1 MSEPLPLRKVI
12 ERISSGAIR
21 IPGFQ
26 RKFVWEPVR
35 AALLMDSIY
44 KGYPFGSVLLWRT
57 RTELKTEKRVG
68 GFALPPPEA
77 DYPIDY
83 VLDGQQRLTS
93 IFSTFQT
100 DLGAPPEDAEVWLP
114 IYYDFTA
121 KEDAQDSRFLALG
134 TAEVDRDRHFP
145 LRTFFDPVA
154 FSRAV
159 AGLTEAR
166 NVEIVGVQ
174 EKFKE
179 ALIPAETFETEDR
192 TRVAIVFERV
202 NRMGVELDMFELL
215 TAWTW
220 SEEFDLQNRFA
231 DLSEEFSDF
240 GFEDVGSDN
249 DLMLRCC
256 AAILKGD
263 PAPSAMID
271 INGAEVRAQF
281 DSVEKALKLAIDF
294 LRKNL
299 QVRHIK
305 FLPYS
310 AQLIPLAAYFAQE
323 QSKSVTASDAQTLLL
338 WFWRST
344 FAHRY
349 SGNPARNIKHDVEQ
363 AVALRKGETST
374 LAQITATIDQ
384 NFFLDN
390 AFNSRTV
397 ATKAL
402 ILLLANNAP
411 RTFLSGQMV
420 DLDDVLAEP
429 NRKEYHHCMPK
440 AWIRDNRPGLSDSY
454 TNSLANFAIILRSEN
469 RDIRAKAP
477 SDYRRSMPAE
487 IDEIARAAYLPDSLW
502 SDDDAAFFS
511 DRAQLLADAARVRLV

>member
-12 ERISSGAIR
+12 ERINDGAIR

-57 RTELKTEKRVG
+57 RNELKTEKTVG
-68 GFALPPPEA
+68 GFALPAPEK

-93 IFSTFQT
+93 IFATFQT
-100 DLGAPPEDAEVWLP
+100 GLDAPPEDPEVWLP
-114 IYYDFTA
+114 IYYDFSA
-121 KEDAQDSRFLALG
+121 KEDAQDSRFLALAG
-134 TAEVDRDRHFP
+134 NEVDPDKHFP

-159 AGLTEAR
+159 AGLSEAR

-220 SEEFDLQNRFA
+220 SEEFDLQNRFTE
-231 DLSEEFSDF
+231 LSDEFSDF
-240 GFEDVGSDN
+240 GFENVGADN

-271 INGAEVRAQF
+271 INGGEVREKF
-281 DSVEKALKLAIDF
+281 DTVEKALRRAIDF
-294 LRKNL
+294 LRRNL
-299 QVRHIK
+299 QVRHVR

-310 AQLIPLAAYFAQE
+310 AQLVPLAAYFAHDP
-323 QSKSVTASDAQTLLL
+323 SKSASSEHTQTLLR

-349 SGNPARNIKHDVEQ
+349 SGNPGRNIKHDVEQ
-363 AVALRKGETST
+363 AVKLRAGETST
-374 LAQITATIDQ
+374 LADITVTVDEQ
-384 NFFLDN
+384 FFLEN

-402 ILLLANNAP
+402 ILLLANNGP
-411 RTFLSGQMV
+411 LTFLSGQAV
-420 DLDDVLAEP
+420 DLDEVLSEP
-429 NRKEYHHCMPK
+429 NRKEYHHCMPR
-440 AWIRDNRPGLSDSY
+440 AWMRDNRPSVPERM
-454 TNSLANFAIILRSEN
+454 TNSLANFAIILRAEN
-469 RDIRAKAP
+469 REIKAKAP
-477 SDYRRSMPAE
+477 SEYRALMPPD
-487 IDEIARAAYLPDSLW
+487 IGLIATSGYLPDSLW
-502 SDDDAAFFS
+502 ADDETKFFTE
-511 DRAQLLADAARVRLV
+511 RAQLLAAAVQARLD

>member
-12 ERISSGAIR
+12 ERINSGAIR

-57 RTELKTEKRVG
+57 RTELKTEKTVG
-68 GFALPPPEA
+68 GFTLPSPED

-93 IFSTFQT
+93 IFSTFQS
-100 DLGAPPEDAEVWLP
+100 DLPAPAEDPEVWLP

-121 KEDAQDSRFLALG
+121 KDDAQDSRFLALG
-134 TAEVDRDRHFP
+134 SAEVDTARHFP

-159 AGLTEAR
+159 AGLTEDR

-179 ALIPAETFETEDR
+179 AMIPTETFETEDR

-220 SEEFDLQNRFA
+220 SEEFDLQNRFT

-240 GFEDVGSDN
+240 GFANVGSDN

-271 INGAEVRAQF
+271 INGAKVRDQF
-281 DSVEKALKLAIDF
+281 DSVETALRLAIDF

-299 QVRHIK
+299 QVRHLK

-310 AQLIPLAAYFAQE
+310 AQLIPLAAYFAHE
-323 QSKSVTASDAQTLLL
+323 QSKSLPATDTVTLLR

-349 SGNPARNIKHDVEQ
+349 SGNPGRNIKHDVEQ
-363 AVALRKGETST
+363 AVALRKCQAST
-374 LAQITATIDQ
+374 LDHIAASVDHD
-384 NFFLDN
+384 FFLHN

-411 RTFLSGQMV
+411 KTFLSGQAV
-420 DLDDVLAEP
+420 DLDEVLSEP

-440 AWIRDNRPGLSDSY
+440 AWVRRNRTSVPDST
-454 TNSLANFAIILRSEN
+454 TNSLANFAIILRVEN
-469 RDIRAKAP
+469 REIRAKAP
-477 SDYRRSMPAE
+477 SDYRTLMPTDVSAIE
-487 IDEIARAAYLPDSLW
+487 TAAYLPASLW
-502 SDDDAAFFS
+502 ADENSFFVE
-511 DRAQLLADAARVRLV
+511 RAKLLANAARARLA

>member
-1 MSEPLPLRKVI
+1 MSEPLALRKVI
-12 ERISSGAIR
+12 ERINDGAIR

-57 RTELKTEKRVG
+57 RNELKTEKTVG
-68 GFALPPPEA
+68 GFELPPPEK

-93 IFSTFQT
+93 IFATFQT
-100 DLGAPPEDAEVWLP
+100 NLPAPVEDPEVWLP

-121 KEDAQDSRFLALG
+121 KEDAQDSRFLALKEG
-134 TAEVDRDRHFP
+134 EVDPEKHFP

-159 AGLTEAR
+159 NGLREER

-220 SEEFDLQNRFA
+220 SEEFDLQNRFS

-271 INGAEVRAQF
+271 INGADVRDKF
-281 DSVEKALKLAIDF
+281 DSVETALRLAIDF

-299 QVRHIK
+299 QVRHVK

-310 AQLIPLAAYFAQE
+310 AQLIPLAAYFAHDQA
-323 QSKSVTASDAQTLLL
+323 KSVSSEDTEMLLR

-363 AVALRKGETST
+363 ATALRKKEPST
-374 LAQITATIDQ
+374 LDRITATVDAS
-384 NFFLDN
+384 FFLENTFN
-390 AFNSRTV
+390 ARTV
-397 ATKAL
+397 ATKAM
-402 ILLLANNAP
+402 ILLLANNNP
-411 RTFLSGQMV
+411 RTFLSGQAV
-420 DLDDVLAEP
+420 DLDEVLSEP
-429 NRKEYHHCMPK
+429 NRKEYHHCMPR
-440 AWIRDNRPGLSDSY
+440 AWMRDNRAEVPESVV
-454 TNSLANFAIILRSEN
+454 NSLSNFAIIARAEN
-469 RDIRAKAP
+469 REIKAKAP
-477 SDYRRSMPAE
+477 SEYRALMAANITEIERS
-487 IDEIARAAYLPDSLW
+487 AYLPPSLW
-502 SDDDAAFFS
+502 ADDETNFFPE
-511 DRAQLLADAARVRLV
+511 RAEFLASAARARLG

>member
-12 ERISSGAIR
+12 ERIHDGAIR

-26 RKFVWEPVR
+26 RRFVWEPER

-57 RTELKTEKRVG
+57 RNELKTEKTVG
-68 GFALPPPEA
+68 GFALPPPEK

-93 IFSTFQT
+93 IFATFQAA
-100 DLGAPPEDAEVWLP
+100 LPPPPEDPEVWLP
-114 IYYDFTA
+114 IYYDFSA
-121 KEDAQDSRFLALG
+121 KEDAQDSRFIALQES
-134 TAEVDRDRHFP
+134 EVDDARHFP

-154 FSRAV
+154 FSKSIT
-159 AGLTEAR
+159 GLGEEQ
-166 NVEIVGVQ
+166 NVEIVNVQ

-179 ALIPAETFETEDR
+179 SLIPAETFETEDR

-220 SEEFDLQNRFA
+220 SEEFDLQNRFTE
-231 DLSEEFSDF
+231 LSEEFSDF
-240 GFEDVGSDN
+240 GFADVGSDN

-281 DSVEKALKLAIDF
+281 ETVEESLRLAIDF

-299 QVRHIK
+299 QVRHVK

-310 AQLIPLAAYFAQE
+310 AQLIPLAAYFAND
-323 QSKSVTASDAQTLLL
+323 QSRSVSSTDTETLLR

-349 SGNPARNIKHDVEQ
+349 SGNPARNIKQDVEQ
-363 AVALRKGETST
+363 ATALRNGATST
-374 LAQITATIDQ
+374 LAQITASVDED
-384 NFFLDN
+384 FFLDN
-390 AFNSRTV
+390 VFNARTV
-397 ATKAL
+397 ATKAM
-402 ILLLANNAP
+402 ILLLANNNP
-411 RTFLSGQMV
+411 RTFLSGQSV
-420 DLDDVLAEP
+420 DLDEVLSEP
-429 NRKEYHHCMPK
+429 NRKEYHHCAPK
-440 AWIRDNRPGLSDSY
+440 AWIRDNQPDLDDDE
-454 TNSLANFAIILRSEN
+454 TNCLANFAIITRAEN
-469 RDIRAKAP
+469 REIRAKAP
-477 SDYRRSMPAE
+477 SEYRKLMPAN
-487 IDEIARAAYLPDSLW
+487 IDAIATSAYLPDSLW
-502 SDDDAAFFS
+502 EDNAELFLFERSK
-511 DRAQLLADAARVRLV
+511 LLAAAAAARIA

>member
-1 MSEPLPLRKVI
+1 MSEPLALRKVI

-21 IPGFQ
+21 VPGFQ

-35 AALLMDSIY
+35 SALLMDSIY

-57 RTELKTEKRVG
+57 RTELKTEKTVG
-68 GFALPPPEA
+68 GFELPPPED

-100 DLGAPPEDAEVWLP
+100 DLEPPQEDPEIWLP
-114 IYYDFTA
+114 IYYDFEA

-134 TAEVDRDRHFP
+134 SGEVDTEKHFP
-145 LRTFFDPVA
+145 LRTFFDPVQ

-159 AGLTEAR
+159 SGLSEAR
-166 NVEIVGVQ
+166 NIEIVGVQ
-174 EKFKE
+174 ERFKE
-179 ALIPAETFETEDR
+179 AMIPAETFETEDR

-202 NRMGVELDMFELL
+202 NRMGVDLDMFELL

-231 DLSEEFSDF
+231 ELSEEFSDF
-240 GFEDVGSDN
+240 GFEEVGSDN

-271 INGAEVRAQF
+271 INGAEVREKF
-281 DSVEKALKLAIDF
+281 ESVETALRLAIDF

-299 QVRHIK
+299 QIRHLK

-310 AQLIPLAAYFAQE
+310 AQLIPLAAYFAYE
-323 QSKSVTASDAQTLLL
+323 QSKSLPASDVDVLLK

-349 SGNPARNIKHDVEQ
+349 SGNPGRNIKFDVEQ
-363 AVALRKGETST
+363 AVALRKGHSSK
-374 LAQITATIDQ
+374 LSSISATVGKD
-384 NFFLDN
+384 FFLDN
-390 AFNSRTV
+390 SFSARTV

-402 ILLLANNAP
+402 ILLLANNSP
-411 RTFLSGQMV
+411 CTFLSGQAI
-420 DLDDVLAEP
+420 DLDRVLSEP
-429 NRKEYHHCMPK
+429 NRNEFHHCMPK
-440 AWIRDNRPGLSDSY
+440 AWLRDNRPNVSDK
-454 TNSLANFAIILRSEN
+454 TINSLANFAIISRAEN
-469 RDIRAKAP
+469 REIKAKAP
-477 SDYRRSMPAE
+477 SEYRAMMP
-487 IDEIARAAYLPDSLW
+487 DESSFIESAAYLPDSLW
-502 SDDDAAFFS
+502 SDNEGKFFVE
-511 DRAQLLADAARVRLV
+511 RAQMLADAAMGRI

>member
-1 MSEPLPLRKVI
+1 MSEPLALRKVI
-12 ERISSGAIR
+12 ERINDGAIR

-57 RTELKTEKRVG
+57 RNELKTEKTVG
-68 GFALPPPEA
+68 GFELPPPEK

-93 IFSTFQT
+93 IFATFQT
-100 DLGAPPEDAEVWLP
+100 GLDAPQEDPEVWLP

-121 KEDAQDSRFLALG
+121 REDAQDSRFVALSEDEFD
-134 TAEVDRDRHFP
+134 AEKHFP

-159 AGLTEAR
+159 RGLSEER

-231 DLSEEFSDF
+231 DLSEEFSEF

-271 INGAEVRAQF
+271 IKRRG
-281 DSVEKALKLAIDF
+281 
-294 LRKNL
+294 
-299 QVRHIK
+299 
-305 FLPYS
+305 
-310 AQLIPLAAYFAQE
+310 
-323 QSKSVTASDAQTLLL
+323 
-338 WFWRST
+338 
-344 FAHRY
+344 
-349 SGNPARNIKHDVEQ
+349 
-363 AVALRKGETST
+363 
-374 LAQITATIDQ
+374 
-384 NFFLDN
+384 
-390 AFNSRTV
+390 
-397 ATKAL
+397 
-402 ILLLANNAP
+402 
-411 RTFLSGQMV
+411 
-420 DLDDVLAEP
+420 
-429 NRKEYHHCMPK
+429 
-440 AWIRDNRPGLSDSY
+440 RP
-454 TNSLANFAIILRSEN
+454 
-469 RDIRAKAP
+469 
-477 SDYRRSMPAE
+477 
-487 IDEIARAAYLPDSLW
+487 
-502 SDDDAAFFS
+502 
-511 DRAQLLADAARVRLV
+511 